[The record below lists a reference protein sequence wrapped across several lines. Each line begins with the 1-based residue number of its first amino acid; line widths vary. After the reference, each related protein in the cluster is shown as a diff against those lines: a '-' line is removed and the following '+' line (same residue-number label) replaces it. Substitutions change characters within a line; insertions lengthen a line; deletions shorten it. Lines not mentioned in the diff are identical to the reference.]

1 MSFNCPKCKS
11 AGSLTVSYS
20 IELPPDSR
28 SDEIALQL
36 VACSMDDCGFRGVA
50 IYEESRRSALDSE
63 HWDHTGYQVSD
74 NGFQMLRT
82 AITVCLEPSTAS
94 CQCASHQQLGKVSPA
109 GRWQPP
115 KGIEWG
121 SAFPMDR

>member
-36 VACSMDDCGFRGVA
+36 V
-50 IYEESRRSALDSE
+50 
-63 HWDHTGYQVSD
+63 QVGI
-74 NGFQMLRT
+74 NN
-82 AITVCLEPSTAS
+82 
-94 CQCASHQQLGKVSPA
+94 
-109 GRWQPP
+109 PP
-115 KGIEWG
+115 
-121 SAFPMDR
+121 D